1 MLSLSLLYTIF
12 GLSLVSVWNEMD
24 QLLLNG
30 ITDEISAEKRCVVG
44 QTWLRNVD
52 GDHEPTAKLSIL

>member
-1 MLSLSLLYTIF
+1 
-12 GLSLVSVWNEMD
+12 MD